1 MKKILNSQIPA
12 ENTFS
17 NLSVRQQGVAKT
29 LGPCSSGPEVELP
42 FEISRLPVK
51 KTKLYE
57 FDIEWD
63 HGTGFHIDLY
73 LAPPNSK
80 RHWWSLWSQTY
91 EQNTSEGMR
100 NLYPGVPIGYI
111 AAAASDQETDIG
123 KYLLIRVMEA
133 QGHGWADSIDERH
146 LSTTDYYA
154 ALLSALDCHQ
164 LQKSD
169 IEWIRANRAEIIA
182 SAFPEMREIVTK
194 RIDGASS
201 K

>member
-1 MKKILNSQIPA
+1 MKKILNNQIPA

-17 NLSVRQQGVAKT
+17 KLSARQQGVAAT
-29 LGPCSSGPEVELP
+29 LGPFGSDPEVELP

-51 KTKLYE
+51 KTLLYE

-63 HGTGFHIDLY
+63 YGTGYHIDLY
-73 LAPPNSK
+73 LAPPNST

-91 EQNTSEGMR
+91 EQNSLEGIR

-111 AAAASDQETDIG
+111 AAATSDQETDIG
-123 KYLLIRVMEA
+123 KYLLIRAMEA
-133 QGHGWADSIDERH
+133 QGHGCANSIDEGH
-146 LSTTDYYA
+146 LSEADYYA

-164 LQKSD
+164 LKKSD
-169 IEWIRANRAEIIA
+169 IEYIRANRAEIIT

-201 K
+201 E